1 VPKAALVWML
11 AACGGAAAPVAPTLQ
26 PPPAQEPSPSG
37 TPPERTAGIY
47 WMPYVTCADCTPPR
61 AIAAYLAPDERSA
74 RAIRA
79 ALDGKLGLG
88 LPFVVHTDELGLTAT
103 HGIAVVIGA
112 FGTKPAAEQV
122 AAASPVIADLRA
134 SAVEIAPNA
143 QPPVAPRHVTVV
155 DRGGA
160 VAAWSRAD
168 VDAVHAHGGGRD
180 ELARQIAQRPAACS
194 VLPGDVFLVDDG
206 DVDWYSFAPVRCGS
220 ALAYIPWTQ
229 SLLGH
234 AVIVRDGSGGDT
246 LSQVV
251 GAECDEPIIE
261 TWRYD
266 AEGRHAQIQ
275 GPPRKAGGC

>member
-1 VPKAALVWML
+1 ML
-11 AACGGAAAPVAPTLQ
+11 AACGSAPAPVAPPLPPVQ
-26 PPPAQEPSPSG
+26 EPPAPSG

-47 WMPYVTCADCTPPR
+47 WIPYATCDDCTPPG
-61 AIAAYLAPDERSA
+61 AIAAYIAPDERAA
-74 RAIRA
+74 RAIRT

-88 LPFVVHTDELGLTAT
+88 LPFVVHTDELGFAT
-103 HGIAVVIGA
+103 LPGIAVVVGA
-112 FGTKPAAEQV
+112 FGTKSAADQV
-122 AAASPVIADLRA
+122 AASSPVIGDLHA
-134 SAVEIAPNA
+134 TSFAIDPHV

-180 ELARQIAQRPAACS
+180 ELARLIAQRPAACS
-194 VLPGDVFLVDDG
+194 VLPGDVFVVDDG
-206 DVDWYSFAPVRCGS
+206 DVDWYSFAPVRCGN

-234 AVIVRDGSGGDT
+234 AVIVADGSGGWT

-251 GAECDEPIIE
+251 AAECDDPIIE

-266 AEGRHAQIQ
+266 ADGRHAQVQ
-275 GPPRKAGGC
+275 ARPRKPGGC

>member
-1 VPKAALVWML
+1 VKRFALVGML
-11 AACGGAAAPVAPTLQ
+11 VACGGAPVPIAPPA
-26 PPPAQEPSPSG
+26 PPPVSEPPPSG

-47 WMPYVTCADCTPPR
+47 WIPYVTCDDCRPPQ
-61 AIAAYLAPDERSA
+61 AIAAYIAPDEHAA

-88 LPFVVHTDELGLTAT
+88 LPFVVHTDELGFTTL

-112 FGTKPAAEQV
+112 FGTKSAADQV
-122 AAASPVIADLRA
+122 AAASPAIADLHA
-134 SAVEIAPNA
+134 SSFAIDPHV

-168 VDAVHAHGGGRD
+168 VDAVHAHGGSRD
-180 ELARQIAQRPAACS
+180 ELARLIAQRPAACS
-194 VLPGDVFLVDDG
+194 VLPGDVFVVDDG

-220 ALAYIPWTQ
+220 AIAYIPWTQ

-234 AVIVRDGSGGDT
+234 AVIVGDGSGGWS
-246 LSQVV
+246 LSQVT
-251 GAECDEPIIE
+251 GAECDDPIIE

-266 AEGRHAQIQ
+266 ADGRHAQMQ